1 VLDMVRVAD
10 NEQYD
15 RQDLP
20 STVARSPLGDAIS
33 MSEVL
38 RVPSLRGA
46 EVLAGASGMGRSVL
60 LVNVME
66 VPDILP
72 WVRPQEML
80 LTTGYPLPQ
89 EEAGLV
95 RLIHDLADRDLA
107 GIAIKSGRY
116 LDSVPQAVRKA
127 ADQRG
132 FPVIELPATAA
143 FDRIINDV
151 VARILNRRADVL
163 KRAEHVLGE
172 LVSGVVTG
180 GDLEQIC
187 RGLLSRIGD
196 AVLVTTADGRVL
208 AESGAGRF
216 ADELDALRD
225 LECFDRSGRFLVE
238 DEPTHISRH
247 GANGMHWLSVGV
259 HGGARDIGRL
269 VLFGRHPMTAEDA
282 HLAEQA
288 AAAAALVI
296 TKQQAVQAVESK
308 YQADFLHD
316 ILRGRAGTRRDILAH
331 AESLGW
337 DLDRPLLVAVAEA
350 NHDREPAEAP
360 RGGEAHHEEEISGEE
375 VRSLQERFATAWA
388 NTVRRHDPQ
397 AAVVWSSDEVI
408 AVCGIDAQARQDE
421 ALALVDGFAR
431 AVRGL
436 GGGGRRTFSTGI
448 SRTLDDVLRL
458 PEAYEEARKAVEVGR
473 RMDGNQ
479 SVRHFDSLGV
489 FRLLSLIP
497 DTHEL
502 YAFAAETLGVLA
514 TDDKSEYADLRR
526 TLAVLL
532 EHNLNVAETAR
543 ALHFHYNSLRYRIG
557 KLERML
563 GPFTRDAQRRFAI
576 TLALHALQLADR

>member
-1 VLDMVRVAD
+1 MLGRGYRVLDMVRVAD

-20 STVARSPLGDAIS
+20 STGARPALGDAIS

-38 RVPSLRGA
+38 RVPSLLGA
-46 EVLAGASGMGRSVL
+46 EVLAGSSGMGRSVL

-95 RLIHDLADRDLA
+95 GLIHDLADRELA

-116 LDSVPQAVRKA
+116 LDSVPHAVRQA

-180 GDLEQIC
+180 GDLTQIC

-196 AVLVTTADGRVL
+196 AALVTTADGRVL
-208 AESGAGRF
+208 AECGAGRF
-216 ADELDALRD
+216 AEELDVLRELD
-225 LECFDRSGRFLVE
+225 CFDRSGRFLVE
-238 DEPTHISRH
+238 AEPTHISRH
-247 GANGMHWLSVGV
+247 GGDGMHWLSVGV
-259 HGGARDIGRL
+259 HGGTRDIGRL
-269 VLFGRHPMTAEDA
+269 VLFGRQPMGAEDA

-316 ILRGRAGTRRDILAH
+316 ILRGRAGTRRDILSH
-331 AESLGW
+331 AQSLGW
-337 DLDRPLLVAVAEA
+337 DLDRPLLVVVAEA
-350 NHDREPAEAP
+350 NHGAGP
-360 RGGEAHHEEEISGEE
+360 GEDEIPGEE
-375 VRSLQERFATAWA
+375 VRSLQERFATAWT

-408 AVCGIDAQARQDE
+408 AVFGIDPQARQDE
-421 ALALVDGFAR
+421 ALALVEGFAR

-497 DTHEL
+497 DTQEL
-502 YAFAAETLGVLA
+502 YAFAVETLGVLA
-514 TDDKSEYADLRR
+514 TDDKPEYADLRR

-543 ALHFHYNSLRYRIG
+543 ALHFHYNSLRYRIS

-576 TLALHALQLADR
+576 TLALHALQLTDR